1 MISNQILDRDEIFT
15 NTSLD
20 TFVLSCIFRPG
31 TMSMQMLT
39 TLRIRSRLTDAT
51 TTSSALQWPD
61 SYVVEE
67 RQPEPGSALVWRRV
81 R

>member
-1 MISNQILDRDEIFT
+1 MLFLHRDEIFT
-15 NTSLD
+15 NESLD
-20 TFVLSCIFRPG
+20 TFVVSCIVRLG

-39 TLRIRSRLTDAT
+39 TLRIHSRLTDAT
-51 TTSSALQWPD
+51 TTSPALQWPN

-67 RQPEPGSALVWRRV
+67 RQPEPGSALVWRRA

>member
-1 MISNQILDRDEIFT
+1 
-15 NTSLD
+15 
-20 TFVLSCIFRPG
+20 
-31 TMSMQMLT
+31 MSMKMLN
-39 TLRIRSRLTDAT
+39 TLRIHSRLTDAT
-51 TTSSALQWPD
+51 TTSPALQCPN